1 MKKYESVSKKKRIV
15 AKALNHETLFYE
27 GKIFNHLWK
36 PAYWH
41 GVFQYNKNNYE
52 LDIVESGIIGAP
64 LHFHFEG
71 DQVSLTRLDVVL
83 SLPISQ
89 FLHFLSLVDLAFGKI
104 YPLGTIV
111 ELDRELLPAELV
123 QRFISEDLDLYALL
137 VGRRVQLD
145 GQTYID
151 YVGHIYPYGM
161 RLDTLPLYISH
172 LFIKRV
178 IAEGYSDAKDSHY
191 IERDLREAYFKA
203 SIYSSIYKETTD
215 ED

>member
-89 FLHFLSLVDLAFGKI
+89 FLHFLALVDLAFGKI

-111 ELDRELLPAELV
+111 ELDRELLPRELV
-123 QRFISEDLDLYALL
+123 QKYASEDLDLYALL

-178 IAEGYSDAKDSHY
+178 IAEGYSDSKDSHY
-191 IERDLREAYFKA
+191 IDRDLRETYFKA

>member
-1 MKKYESVSKKKRIV
+1 M
-15 AKALNHETLFYE
+15 
-27 GKIFNHLWK
+27 WK

-111 ELDRELLPAELV
+111 ELDRELLPRELV
-123 QRFISEDLDLYALL
+123 QKYASEDLDLYALL
-137 VGRRVQLD
+137 VGRRVKLD

-151 YVGHIYPYGM
+151 YIGHVYPYGM

-178 IAEGYSDAKDSHY
+178 IAEGYSDSKDSHY
-191 IERDLREAYFKA
+191 IDRDLREAYFKA

>member
-1 MKKYESVSKKKRIV
+1 M
-15 AKALNHETLFYE
+15 
-27 GKIFNHLWK
+27 
-36 PAYWH
+36 
-41 GVFQYNKNNYE
+41 
-52 LDIVESGIIGAP
+52 
-64 LHFHFEG
+64 
-71 DQVSLTRLDVVL
+71 
-83 SLPISQ
+83 
-89 FLHFLSLVDLAFGKI
+89 
-104 YPLGTIV
+104 GTIV

-145 GQTYID
+145 DQTYID
-151 YVGHIYPYGM
+151 YIGHVYPYGM

-191 IERDLREAYFKA
+191 IDRDLREDYFKA